1 MYRVDSGRNFS
12 FGLFSLSKKTISFFV
27 SVTSGNQHLEVNLF
41 DDENNQSL
49 GRMQLIEAQKLAKFR
64 ELILVLF
71 DESHDPPDVR
81 LMTGKRLAKIREETR
96 VNKKQES
103 ANEKIND
110 FALRLRP
117 NIAEKDLSTKIAQI
131 KAAYAKGHSI
141 RLSLD
146 FGYAIDEKETE
157 KLVSEIIRF
166 DIEEFRFV

>member
-1 MYRVDSGRNFS
+1 
-12 FGLFSLSKKTISFFV
+12 
-27 SVTSGNQHLEVNLF
+27 LEVNLF